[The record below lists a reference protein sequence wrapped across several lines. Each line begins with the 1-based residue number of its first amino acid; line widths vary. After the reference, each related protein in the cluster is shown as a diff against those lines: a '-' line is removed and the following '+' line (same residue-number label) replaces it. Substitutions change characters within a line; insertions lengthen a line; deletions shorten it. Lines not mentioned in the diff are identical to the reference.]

1 MDLREHIE
9 DFLLRK
15 EWVSRVE
22 HVEFLAA
29 GEYNENYRVQADGR
43 RYVFRIN
50 HGSQLGLSNQ
60 IEYEYRVLQS
70 LENSGVTP
78 RPFEYMLDSDIPG
91 DGVLLMEYIPGDP
104 LEYEKDFDEAA
115 RIFAAVHSQP
125 LSADLIVQKKP
136 VFDIAAESLGLI
148 ERFEDHPLKE
158 QRLRLRTYH
167 TEVLRLGEE
176 TETLFDEEPLCIVNT
191 EVNSNNFIMR
201 RRRKQGPCG
210 FLVDWEKAVVSCRY
224 QDLGH
229 FVVPTTTLWKSDFTF
244 DCESRLRFLETYR
257 SCMDLGLSLEE
268 LSMKT
273 EVLEKTILLR
283 ALSWCFMAYY
293 EYSLEDRT
301 LANQDTF
308 EKIQMYMENMEC
320 FLSSNQ

>member
-15 EWVSRVE
+15 GWVSRVE

-43 RYVFRIN
+43 LYVFRIN

-60 IEYEYRVLQS
+60 IEYEYRVLKS

-78 RPFEYMLDSDIPG
+78 RPFDYMLDTDIPG
-91 DGVLLMEYIPGDP
+91 DGVLLMEYIPGEP

-125 LSADLIVQKKP
+125 LSADLIVQRRP

-158 QRLRLRTYH
+158 QRQRLRTYH
-167 TEVLRLGEE
+167 REVLRLGEA
-176 TETLFDEEPLCIVNT
+176 TEKLFDDEQPCIVNT
-191 EVNSNNFIMR
+191 EVNSRNFVMR
-201 RRRKQGPCG
+201 GTPHGDPRG

-229 FVVPTTTLWKSDFTF
+229 FVVPTTTLWKSEFTF
-244 DCESRLRFLETYR
+244 DGERRLRFLETYQ
-257 SCMDLGLSLEE
+257 SCINLGLSLGE

-293 EYSLEDRT
+293 EYSREGRT
-301 LANQDTF
+301 LTNRDTF

>member
-1 MDLREHIE
+1 MDLRKHIE

-15 EWVSRVE
+15 GWVSRVE

-43 RYVFRIN
+43 LYVFRIN

-60 IEYEYRVLQS
+60 IEYEYRVLKS

-78 RPFEYMLDSDIPG
+78 RPFDYMLDTDIPG
-91 DGVLLMEYIPGDP
+91 DGVLLMEYIPGEP

-125 LSADLIVQKKP
+125 LSADLIVQRRP

-158 QRLRLRTYH
+158 QRQRLRTYH
-167 TEVLRLGEE
+167 REVLRLGEA
-176 TETLFDEEPLCIVNT
+176 TEKLFDDEQPCIVNT
-191 EVNSNNFIMR
+191 EVNSRNFVMR
-201 RRRKQGPCG
+201 GTPHGGPRG

-229 FVVPTTTLWKSDFTF
+229 FVVPTTTLWKSEFTF
-244 DCESRLRFLETYR
+244 DGERRLRFLETYQ
-257 SCMDLGLSLEE
+257 SCINLGLSLEE

-293 EYSLEDRT
+293 EYSREGRT
-301 LANQDTF
+301 LTNRDTF